1 MQAQGILEQT
11 PSLLAIFNKIGI
23 FFRALAHTFVM
34 IKETRN
40 IGDVKQMVK
49 ACHTQRVAVKL
60 NLGRNKSVSYLGTL
74 SGVYPS
80 LFTVLPDDK
89 GFLGKTTYSY
99 ADVLCGNVKI
109 KRI

>member
-1 MQAQGILEQT
+1 MF
-11 PSLLAIFNKIGI
+11 SK
-23 FFRALAHTFVM
+23 AHTVGM
-34 IKETRN
+34 IKQTRS
-40 IGDVKQMVK
+40 IIDVKQMVK
-49 ACHTQRVAVKL
+49 DCHTQRVAVKL

-74 SGVYPS
+74 SGIYPS

-89 GFLGKTTYSY
+89 HFLGKTTYSY